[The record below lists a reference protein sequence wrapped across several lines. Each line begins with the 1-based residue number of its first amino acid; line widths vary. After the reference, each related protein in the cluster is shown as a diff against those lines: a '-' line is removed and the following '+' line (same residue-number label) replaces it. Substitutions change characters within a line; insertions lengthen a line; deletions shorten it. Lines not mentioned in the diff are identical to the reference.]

1 MAITGI
7 SYHTPEDRQRHSLVT
22 HARYSLSSRLLIKAI
37 IIITA
42 KASQHPASL
51 SGRQA
56 AAAKS

>member
-22 HARYSLSSRLLIKAI
+22 

-56 AAAKS
+56 AAKS